1 MTAIRKFN
9 SYCERLESLYD
20 PSCGI
25 PLPSP
30 LPTKLSE
37 LRGDPTLMEDV
48 WITPSVGDVPRW
60 LEDSDVRN
68 GIRALLKRDR
78 CREEQIRLGIE
89 ADNLCRFFGEELAA
103 MELAIRLPESR
114 YSTQF

>member
-1 MTAIRKFN
+1 M
-9 SYCERLESLYD
+9 
-20 PSCGI
+20 
-25 PLPSP
+25 
-30 LPTKLSE
+30 KLSE

-48 WITPSVGDVPRW
+48 WITPSVGDVPRG
-60 LEDSDVRN
+60 LEDSDIRN